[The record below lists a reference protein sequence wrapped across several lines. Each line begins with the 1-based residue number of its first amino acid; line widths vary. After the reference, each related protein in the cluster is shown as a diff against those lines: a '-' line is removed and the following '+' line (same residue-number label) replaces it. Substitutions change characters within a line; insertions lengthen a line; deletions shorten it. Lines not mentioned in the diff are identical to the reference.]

1 MARFCTKCGASIP
14 EGNQFCT
21 ACGTPVSAAAA
32 APQPGPVAAQP
43 GPAAAPAWT
52 PVVTPNTP
60 ASTQAGW
67 NAVATPTP
75 AASTQP
81 NWTPAATPTTAAST
95 QPNWTPGATPTTPSG
110 GQPGWNTV
118 GASTGTPPPYAPV
131 QQRSGGAV
139 KVILIIVGAFIGL
152 GILCVALVMFG
163 LWRVSRHVHVGN
175 NGDVS
180 ISTPQGTLSASGGD
194 SGTVKIS
201 TPQGTLTAGGAGKV
215 SASDLGIDI
224 YPGAT
229 RHEGGMQIS
238 TAKGSTVSA
247 VFSTD
252 DPMDKVVSFYKD
264 KMGQGISVFENEQGA
279 ILTMNSDDNKSSVVV
294 TISADTS
301 ATDGHTKIAIMH
313 TKGS

>member
-1 MARFCTKCGASIP
+1 MASFCTKCGASIP

-21 ACGTPVSAAAA
+21 SCGTPVSAAAA
-32 APQPGPVAAQP
+32 APQPGSSAPQP
-43 GPAAAPAWT
+43 GPAGWT
-52 PVVTPNTP
+52 PVATP
-60 ASTQAGW
+60 ATPTSTQAGW
-67 NAVATPTP
+67 TPVATPTP
-75 AASTQP
+75 PTSGQP
-81 NWTPAATPTTAAST
+81 AWTPAATP
-95 QPNWTPGATPTTPSG
+95 ATPTN

-118 GASTGTPPPYAPV
+118 GASTSAPPPYAPAV

-139 KVILIIVGAFIGL
+139 KVILIIVGAFVGL

-180 ISTPQGTLSASGGD
+180 ISTPQGTLSTSGD
-194 SGTVKIS
+194 ENGTVKIS
-201 TPQGTLTAGGAGKV
+201 TPQGTLTAGGAAKV

-238 TAKGSTVSA
+238 TGKGSTVSA

-264 KMGQGISVFENEQGA
+264 KMGQGISAFENEQGA

-294 TISADTS
+294 TISADTD